1 MRLSPANPRDAAR
14 LAEILADW
22 KDETPWL
29 PDLHSRDEDAYFLA
43 RLIAE
48 TEVLTARNWRG
59 LQGFL
64 ARDGEIVQA
73 LYVAGPARCRGVGR
87 QLLGEAK
94 RRSNRLSLWTFQA
107 NARARAFYAREGFC
121 EAEATDGSA
130 NDENLP
136 DVRLVWE
143 RE

>member
-1 MRLSPANPRDAAR
+1 MRLAVAKPRDAAR
-14 LAEILADW
+14 LATILADW

-29 PDLHSRDEDAYFLA
+29 PDLHSRDEDARFFTH
-43 RLIAE
+43 LIAE
-48 TEVLTARNWRG
+48 TEVLTLRNWRG

-64 ARDGEIVQA
+64 ARDGEVVQA
-73 LYVAGPARCRGVGR
+73 LYVAGPARGRGIGK

-107 NARARAFYAREGFC
+107 NARARAFYSREGFR
-121 EAEATDGSA
+121 EAEATDGAA
-130 NDENLP
+130 NDEKLP

-143 RE
+143 RG